1 MRKQRIKRPELDP
14 WPQAQSTIRT
24 GAHMPISEDPQTTPT
39 QISKICAAM
48 DKQGATQE
56 FEQKQHLLKEN
67 DKLYTLPNLPPPG
80 MRWQQP
86 KKTRLRRKLLRP

>member
-14 WPQAQSTIRT
+14 WTQAKSTIRT
-24 GAHMPISEDPQTTPT
+24 GAQIAINEEPRTTPT

-56 FEQKQHLLKEN
+56 FEQKQQVLKEN